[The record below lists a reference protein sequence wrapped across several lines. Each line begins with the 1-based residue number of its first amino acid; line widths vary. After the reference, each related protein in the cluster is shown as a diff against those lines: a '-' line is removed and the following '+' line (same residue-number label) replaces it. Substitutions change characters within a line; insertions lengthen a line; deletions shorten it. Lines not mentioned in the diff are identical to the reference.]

1 MSNSPVPAKSV
12 PIRPTTPVE
21 SSLAPSPPPK
31 PTEQS
36 QEAEEAREGASA
48 PTPAPGT

>member
-12 PIRPTTPVE
+12 PIRPTTAVQ
-21 SSLAPSPPPK
+21 SGLAPWPPPK

-36 QEAEEAREGASA
+36 QEAEKAKEGASA